1 MATTESSVKNKAVE
15 DISWLDAEKE
25 YALGVDGGKLVC
37 RNPKGK
43 KLSTVPKW
51 LKETE
56 LAEQLLAL
64 CEWLVDHE
72 MECRHRIE
80 TWMLRSLPVPR
91 EAIEAVW
98 ADPVWSDAL
107 RNMVVTPLDT
117 KGKAQVEQ
125 TGLLRDVVK
134 KKGIG
139 VVDRDGE
146 TQWIKATQILI
157 PHPILIDGL
166 EDLRE
171 IAVDLKFSQ
180 SINQLFRTVFSMTEE
195 QQELTR
201 ISDFEG
207 GRFAQLNFVTSLCK
221 RLGYRV
227 RGGYACNKIWE
238 NSVPLEARYW
248 VGDEYP
254 ESETSTDELIFVN
267 EEQVPQK
274 IQDVGLVTFSEGM
287 LMASQVYAKRQV
299 EKEESDDS

>member
-1 MATTESSVKNKAVE
+1 MAAAESSLKNKAIE

-25 YALGVDGGKLVC
+25 YALGVHQGKLVC

-43 KLSTVPKW
+43 KLSAVPKW

-64 CEWLVDHE
+64 CEWLADHE
-72 MECRHRIE
+72 MECQHRIE

-91 EAIEAVW
+91 DAVEAVW

-107 RNMVVTPLDT
+107 RNMVVTPLDA
-117 KGKAQVEQ
+117 KGKANTEQ
-125 TGLLRDVVK
+125 TGLLRDVVA

-146 TQWIKATQILI
+146 TQWIKAAQILI

-180 SINQLFRTVFSMTEE
+180 AINQLFRTVFSATAA
-195 QQELTR
+195 QQDLTR
-201 ISDFEG
+201 ITDFQG

-221 RLGYRV
+221 RLGNPV

-238 NSVPLEARYW
+238 NSIPLEARFW

-254 ESETSTDELIFVN
+254 ESETSTGELIFVN

-274 IQDVGLVTFSEGM
+274 IEDVGPVTFSEGM
-287 LMASQVYAKRQV
+287 LMASQIYAKRQV
-299 EKEESDDS
+299 EKEEIDNS